1 METKDIITIIGII
14 VSFLVGAAGLLIGL
28 LNSRK
33 NIFINSITSARI
45 KYIQDIRNNISEYCG
60 LFYRYK
66 ILDEIKP
73 NRLESE
79 KLEIIKLID
88 KLKYQIMLY
97 LNPEDEK
104 WDRKIIDAIENLR
117 LKLNEN
123 PEVEIK
129 QLITITQYLLKLEW
143 EGAKLESTKGLIGR
157 RKKENINDKYYNQYL
172 KRERI
177 NGYNK
182 E

>member
-1 METKDIITIIGII
+1 METKEIITIISIF

-28 LNSRK
+28 FNSRK
-33 NIFINSITSARI
+33 TIFINSITSARI
-45 KYIQDIRNNISEYCG
+45 KYIQDIRNNIAEYCG

-66 ILDEIKP
+66 ILEELKP
-73 NRLESE
+73 NEITPD
-79 KLEIIKLID
+79 KLEVIKLID

-97 LNPEDEK
+97 LNPEDEM

-117 LKLNEN
+117 LKLNQN
-123 PEVEIK
+123 PEIEIR

-157 RKKENINDKYYNQYL
+157 NKKRNLNDKYYKQYL
-172 KRERI
+172 KRENI
-177 NGYNK
+177 NNCKK